1 MRRKEGNVNKIILL
15 GRLTKNPEPQT
26 LSNGNNTVVS
36 RYSLAVA
43 KKYNR
48 EDGVTADFFNI
59 VAFGKNAEFTE
70 KYLHKG
76 MKVLLVGRVQ
86 TGTYEKNGQ
95 KLSFFEVVA
104 EEQEFAENKSA
115 NPSGDIYRAD
125 STNMAGEYDFSNI
138 PDDLDELPFN

>member
-1 MRRKEGNVNKIILL
+1 MNKIILL
-15 GRLTKNPEPQT
+15 GRLTKNPETQT

-36 RYSLAVA
+36 RYSLAAA

-70 KYLHKG
+70 KYFHKG

-115 NPSGDIYRAD
+115 NPSSD
-125 STNMAGEYDFSNI
+125 SYHASYSNMSGEYDFSDI